1 MVRKEKIK
9 YGAKLN
15 EYLDKY
21 NKILTLEVSNVGS
34 KKISQTRSDLR
45 KRDIHILM
53 GKNTLIRKI
62 LRDRI
67 TSLETSNPQAANAVE
82 SMLKMVSGNIG
93 FLFVPKD
100 VSITE
105 LRNKIIND
113 KVQTQVKPGVIAP
126 TNVVI
131 PAGPTGQ
138 DPSQTSFFQALDIPT
153 KINRG
158 QIEIVDDVKLINKD
172 EKVSRS
178 AAELLVMLDIKPFY
192 YGIGVNFIYDN
203 GNVYPSEVLDIT
215 EDDVTKAFNL
225 SIREAA
231 TLCLALG
238 FPTAISVPHH
248 VLDAYKDMLAIGLNS
263 GSYTWDNLTRLKE
276 NLNRKN
282 EAIRSPKRETIN
294 KTVVKEETST
304 EANALFN
311 SSESTVGD
319 SS

>member
-1 MVRKEKIK
+1 MEQK
-9 YGAKLN
+9 
-15 EYLDKY
+15 
-21 NKILTLEVSNVGS
+21 VSNVGS

-45 KRDIHILM
+45 KKDIHILM
-53 GKNTLIRKI
+53 GKNTIIRKV

-67 TSLETSNPQAANAVE
+67 THLEASNPEAAAAVE

-93 FLFVPKD
+93 FLFVPKN
-100 VSITE
+100 VSIAE

-172 EKVSRS
+172 QKVSRS

-225 SIREAA
+225 SVREAA

-238 FPTAISVPHH
+238 FPTAVSVPHH
-248 VLDAYKDMLAIGLNS
+248 ILDAYKDMLAIGLNS
-263 GSYTWDNLTRLKE
+263 GSYSWNNLTKLKE
-276 NLNRKN
+276 NLNKKN
-282 EAIRSPKRETIN
+282 EIIRSPKKEN
-294 KTVVKEETST
+294 LDKTVMKEETST
-304 EANALFN
+304 EASAFFD
-311 SSESTVGD
+311 SSESSDED
-319 SS
+319 ST